1 MQRLQDV
8 RELANSLLFE
18 VYDAVA
24 ELPGATQARRLI
36 LERGFANL
44 DSISRQIQ
52 RDPELEWELAEAYLR
67 VGLVQGQPTGASLGD
82 LDAARISYTRAIE
95 IASGLVERRPDDL
108 RARRTLALAYEKLGD
123 VQAWTGRIEEGVQH
137 ARNALSL
144 YRSIADAAPDSVRHR
159 RSLAISLVK
168 LGDLT
173 GHPVFPNL
181 GRADESLG
189 HYQAA
194 LDILRAPPLS
204 VEPTWDTRRYQA
216 LVEERVG
223 MMHRITARFGD
234 ARASFRRSLAERE
247 KLAAEQPT
255 HADARRD
262 VGVTHQNLC
271 EVERALGNPARALT
285 HCRGAVTVYEELH
298 AADLNN
304 AQALS
309 DVAVGSLSLAG
320 ALEAVGDTTGA
331 LGALQRSIDVLH
343 AALEKTPDNL
353 PNRVSLGRALARH
366 SLVSWQ
372 LGRRAP
378 YAGEALDALTALR
391 AERRLDADDEQL
403 LRSLERRLGPQI
415 GQN

>member
-1 MQRLQDV
+1 
-8 RELANSLLFE
+8 
-18 VYDAVA
+18 
-24 ELPGATQARRLI
+24 
-36 LERGFANL
+36 
-44 DSISRQIQ
+44 
-52 RDPELEWELAEAYLR
+52 
-67 VGLVQGQPTGASLGD
+67 
-82 LDAARISYTRAIE
+82 
-95 IASGLVERRPDDL
+95 
-108 RARRTLALAYEKLGD
+108 
-123 VQAWTGRIEEGVQH
+123 
-137 ARNALSL
+137 
-144 YRSIADAAPDSVRHR
+144 
-159 RSLAISLVK
+159 
-168 LGDLT
+168 
-173 GHPVFPNL
+173 
-181 GRADESLG
+181 
-189 HYQAA
+189 
-194 LDILRAPPLS
+194 
-204 VEPTWDTRRYQA
+204 
-216 LVEERVG
+216 

-353 PNRVSLGRALARH
+353 PNRLSLGRALARH